1 MAIIVV
7 AADYVADV
15 TDEYVCIRYICLASV
30 AKKVN
35 LMETSKS
42 SSNPYVYDQPVTG
55 ENFFGREKEIQQI
68 EKALYETGRGVAGMA
83 DGTRKLL
90 RFTGSAVIIVGQHRI
105 GKTSLLLELQN
116 HLNPDQFI
124 AVYLD
129 ARKITG
135 AKRPSEIWFYIAMQI
150 ARHIEK
156 IRDPN
161 DLGQEVST
169 LLRVPLGESFDDDG
183 VRFQKDFLQ
192 SVYKVLWP
200 NQRLIVLFDEA
211 ESVRSLFASQSDLQ
225 KPFLDGLHRL
235 IVEEPEL
242 GFVFAFTRSDNVY
255 DLLNN
260 ADVFPL
266 SVLEREAA
274 SRLITSPSENIH
286 YDPSAIER
294 IVELTNGHPFFTQLL
309 CHQVFTRIYTSSTG
323 TEPIAD
329 LLAVDTSIREALQN
343 GETIFEGI
351 WKNLS
356 STERLLVASLVDV
369 LSAPT
374 AVANP
379 NDIFKR
385 LGSKDT
391 SLVEGLRYLA
401 VQNVL
406 EESQGGYRFLVPLFG
421 LWVKERKPLQQTI
434 EESKAQESAQQ
445 TEQRKEVLV
454 NFALNDRPV
463 GEDKLG
469 YDDYAKAFAQVLANP
484 DTKTPLTIGI
494 YGSWGMGKSFLMEKI
509 KEQLK
514 KVKGEIEEDRK
525 NKGLKNKDYPDF
537 HFVHFNAWVYSGS
550 ENLWAGLVTKLYSE
564 VEKCFGRFE
573 VSRRLLWENIL
584 GVTGK
589 TLGLLAVYGLLGFLF
604 SVLLN
609 YNRIQTDWESLRLAI
624 NALASAGLG
633 VSALAALPSLLKA
646 IRDLSSSVVLM
657 RSEQLAALSSRK
669 DFRDKIGF
677 MADIKTEIGRI
688 GKMLNAGKDGRPVRF
703 VIFIDDLDRCPPA
716 KAVEVLEAIMLL
728 LADDDGI
735 PFIIFLGI
743 DARVIVKAI
752 EDRYGKVL
760 VEAGITGYEYLDK
773 IVQIPFRIPPANE
786 EALKNYVESLLWR
799 SDKERKE
806 AKEIKEKREKEERE
820 RKEKEETEKKAK
832 EVKQDVAP
840 KIESGEAVVA
850 AAASSQ
856 TQTEGAGAVAAS
868 PDQKPPAQND
878 QVVGESPKIP
888 EIKIQSIEV
897 PFKDEE
903 QTAFKDFSRYYTP
916 NPRRIKRIVNIY
928 RIVRLLADE
937 QDAEFRRKMI
947 KWVILSEQW
956 PYRVAW
962 VLQKIEDEYQLSRDL
977 GATLSLWSVFESV
990 QQRVAEGAEAFVNL
1004 DGDKEVF
1011 EVFAKLEPL
1020 ITVGDMKRLRAYTFN
1035 LNPALQSEVI
1045 KAATVKSEE
1054 ENLPKQMA

>member
-1 MAIIVV
+1 
-7 AADYVADV
+7 
-15 TDEYVCIRYICLASV
+15 
-30 AKKVN
+30 
-35 LMETSKS
+35 METSKS
-42 SSNPYVYDQPVTG
+42 SSNPYVYDRPVSG
-55 ENFFGREKEIQQI
+55 EKFFGREDELQAI
-68 EKALYETGRGVAGMA
+68 EKTLHEPSRG
-83 DGTRKLL
+83 
-90 RFTGSAVIIVGQHRI
+90 IVVSGQHRI
-105 GKTSLLLELQN
+105 GKTSFLLELRN
-116 HLNPDQFI
+116 RLKAEQF
-124 AVYLD
+124 ATVYLD
-129 ARKITG
+129 FGILANVKT
-135 AKRPSEIWFYIAMQI
+135 PSEIWVGMAWQI
-150 ARHIEK
+150 AREIK
-156 IRDPN
+156 MSS
-161 DLGQEVST
+161 GVVSEDVSQQKSAAPST
-169 LLRVPLGESFDDDG
+169 SFDEIG
-183 VRFQKDFLQ
+183 ERFQKDFLQ
-192 SVYKVLWP
+192 RAYAALPSP
-200 NQRLIVLFDEA
+200 SQRLILMIDDFDVALPSFDVENQRNPILQGLMRIAA
-211 ESVRSLFASQSDLQ
+211 EEPRVAIVFAGVRVSRNWAIEFRASLLIYLFALDRQS
-225 KPFLDGLHRL
+225 
-235 IVEEPEL
+235 
-242 GFVFAFTRSDNVY
+242 
-255 DLLNN
+255 
-260 ADVFPL
+260 
-266 SVLEREAA
+266 A
-274 SRLITSPSENIH
+274 SHLVTSPSQHIR
-286 YDPSAIER
+286 YDSSAIER
-294 IVELTNGHPFFTQLL
+294 IFALTNGHPYLTQLL
-309 CHQVFTRIYTSSTG
+309 CSKVFDAARASST
-323 TEPIAD
+323 AD
-329 LLAVDTSIREALQN
+329 IPLATQ
-343 GETIFEGI
+343 
-351 WKNLS
+351 
-356 STERLLVASLVDV
+356 
-369 LSAPT
+369 
-374 AVANP
+374 
-379 NDIFKR
+379 
-385 LGSKDT
+385 
-391 SLVEGLRYLA
+391 SLVEMVLPDVLREGESVFEVTWESVMMSERPVMSALA
-401 VQNVL
+401 ELMTGNEFAFAPSLISVRLHDQKQDIPDDQLTASLKNLVEAQL
-406 EESQGGYRFLVPLFG
+406 LQEVEGGYRFLVPLFG

-514 KVKGEIEEDRK
+514 KAKREMEEERK
-525 NKGLKNKDYPDF
+525 KEGLGIKDYHDF

-564 VEKCFGRFE
+564 VEKCFGSTQLNLHLMMEGLR
-573 VSRRLLWENIL
+573 SRWKKTIFIAAAY
-584 GVTGK
+584 GV
-589 TLGLLAVYGLLGFLF
+589 LAVLL
-604 SVLLN
+604 
-609 YNRIQTDWESLRLAI
+609 
-624 NALASAGLG
+624 
-633 VSALAALPSLLKA
+633 SLLLDYNKVQQSWSAVLIAVNTLAGGSLVVALGSIIKA
-646 IRDLSSSVVLM
+646 VYDFSAKLIFV

-752 EDRYGKVL
+752 EERYGKVL
-760 VEAGITGYEYLDK
+760 TEAGITGYEYLDK

-806 AKEIKEKREKEERE
+806 AKEKEIRE
-820 RKEKEETEKKAK
+820 RKEKEERETREK
-832 EVKQDVAP
+832 EVREREEKGI
-840 KIESGEAVVA
+840 KEIKGEAVVA
-850 AAASSQ
+850 AAANSQ

-868 PDQKPPAQND
+868 PDQKPPAQKD

-1054 ENLPKQMA
+1054 ENLRSNARE